1 MVTGTVNGQCIGNL
15 ASIERIGFGG
25 LCLSDGP
32 QGLHLADLA
41 SVFPSGL
48 TAAATWDRDLI
59 ARRGA
64 AMGAEFRGKGA
75 NVMLGWGIIFNV
87 RCIVQAKIFFQPF
100 DWSTWP

>member
-1 MVTGTVNGQCIGNL
+1 MVTGTANGQCIGNL
-15 ASIERIGFGG
+15 APIERVGFGG

-75 NVMLGWGIIFNV
+75 NVMLGWGFFILLNNV
-87 RCIVQAKIFFQPF
+87 RSRTHFCRFV
-100 DWSTWP
+100 

>member
-1 MVTGTVNGQCIGNL
+1 MVTGTANGQCIGNL
-15 ASIERIGFGG
+15 ASIESVGFRG

-32 QGLHLADLA
+32 QGLHLTDIA

-75 NVMLGWGIIFNV
+75 NVMLGWVIIF
-87 RCIVQAKIFFQPF
+87 
-100 DWSTWP
+100 

>member
-1 MVTGTVNGQCIGNL
+1 MVTGTANGQCIGNL
-15 ASIERIGFGG
+15 ASIERVGFGG

-48 TAAATWDRDLI
+48 TVAATWDRDLI

-64 AMGAEFRGKGA
+64 AMGAEFRGKGV
-75 NVMLGWGIIFNV
+75 NVMLGWVYIVYVKN
-87 RCIVQAKIFFQPF
+87 IVQAN
-100 DWSTWP
+100 